1 MERMNYDS
9 EKRVTIT
16 ETTALLDQATL
27 NELGLPSPLDYIDR
41 PDRHY
46 RDDLVELR
54 VDQYYRRAI
63 IEAIAE
69 GAINADPE
77 RLLRRMDAK
86 ENSLK
91 EPYRSLYEMR
101 AAVVRESLAALVE

>member
-1 MERMNYDS
+1 MNYES
-9 EKRVTIT
+9 EQRVGISEIT
-16 ETTALLDQATL
+16 AFLDQTTL
-27 NELGLPSPLDYIDR
+27 SELGLPSPLDYRDR

-69 GAINADPE
+69 GTIRADPE
-77 RLLRRMDAK
+77 RILHRMDRK
-86 ENSLK
+86 ESSLE
-91 EPYRSLYEMR
+91 EPQRTLYEMH
-101 AAVVRESLAALVE
+101 AAEVRESLAALVD